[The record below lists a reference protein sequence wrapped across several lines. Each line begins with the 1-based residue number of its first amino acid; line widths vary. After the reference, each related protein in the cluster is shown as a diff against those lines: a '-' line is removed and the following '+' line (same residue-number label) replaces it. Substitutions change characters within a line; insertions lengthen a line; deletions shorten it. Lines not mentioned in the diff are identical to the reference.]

1 MRFSSPNSGSTSQ
14 NHFKI
19 WQNDPP
25 YKINRQVEEKLSNSV
40 SGCRC
45 DVIIDSKIANLVLKC
60 ASRVQTWDLLVRIIS
75 NFGNIIFHI
84 KTANTYKNHK
94 MRYLNV
100 TTTSLLVLNGQF
112 SSDMRCKSQT
122 KVFKHQSLFKLTLN
136 HTHIEDILL

>member
-1 MRFSSPNSGSTSQ
+1 MRFSSPNSESTSQ

-25 YKINRQVEEKLSNSV
+25 YKTNRQVEEKLSNSV

-60 ASRVQTWDLLVRIIS
+60 ASRVQTWDLLVRITS

-84 KTANTYKNHK
+84 KTTDTYKNHK
-94 MRYLNV
+94 VRYLNV
-100 TTTSLLVLNGQF
+100 TMTSLLVLNGQF
-112 SSDMRCKSQT
+112 SPDMRCKSQT
-122 KVFKHQSLFKLTLN
+122 KVFKHQGLFKLTLN